1 MKVANVCFKATK
13 CPPAGWF
20 EHVETPKVQ
29 QLQNRAI
36 SCCLGFDFRVSSSI
50 FYYFAII
57 ASLHVVSSL
66 ILASSLGKKF
76 TPSPQLPIAPPK
88 FPHCQPGGKW
98 KTSVEME
105 NLWETQILVQHLLT
119 FSNHTNLEYA
129 APALTAAAQSSRGSR
144 QHSPRWAR
152 ACWTRCWSLQRLSAS
167 SERDPTLQTTGEPS
181 STLGGCNGSNL
192 KVVGLE
198 CEAESIHRIYSPLKP
213 FQAGP
218 CRPVCIFNVQPM
230 GQNSRK

>member
-1 MKVANVCFKATK
+1 MIWTCWNSQGSTTAKPSYLMLSRFWL
-13 CPPAGWF
+13 PRF
-20 EHVETPKVQ
+20 
-29 QLQNRAI
+29 
-36 SCCLGFDFRVSSSI
+36 I
-50 FYYFAII
+50 FYFLLVCHHRIFACRFVLDLGLITGQEV
-57 ASLHVVSSL
+57 HPKSS
-66 ILASSLGKKF
+66 APHSSPKI
-76 TPSPQLPIAPPK
+76 SALPA
-88 FPHCQPGGKW
+88 GGKW